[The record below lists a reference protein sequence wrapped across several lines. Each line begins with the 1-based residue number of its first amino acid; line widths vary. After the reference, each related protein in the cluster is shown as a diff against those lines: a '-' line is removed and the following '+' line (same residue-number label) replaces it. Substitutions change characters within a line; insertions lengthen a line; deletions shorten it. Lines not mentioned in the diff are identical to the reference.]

1 MSDTTT
7 ISENYQRTVSNIIE
21 AAPEVD
27 SQFEKV
33 NNASFSACDS
43 NTIIENTPQMELV
56 HDNGGRVVGYDYYL
70 TLKERPDTDA
80 MQMNSN
86 VDTGEYGSATGGGG
100 RTKGGGAGRY
110 TGHRDSLQGLKGG
123 AVDGN
128 GNSVDCVAGYISPE
142 WLAVSTLAK
151 MGKNTASQAA
161 EFATNVANNY
171 KQNHNDQMV
180 NVDGNDA
187 TRVLYGV
194 GQDGT
199 ATMYVPDEV
208 IAAMAIELNN
218 EGAFATGEETGT
230 NEHYGTTSQGQ
241 YFNYNSYYPPITV
254 GNTIHYERHQ
264 SETQYKII
272 DFTCDSSCYMC
283 CLVGTSSRVLFVI
296 VGESS
301 FVITKTVR
309 EKTAWTEETTT
320 TYTENSSGAT
330 PTASGNK
337 TGHSLF
343 YYVERVDYDNTTT
356 CTPFNNA
363 NNTFSYFNHLYVAS
377 DIYNFTYGGT
387 VTGGQAVP
395 GITTQDDATV
405 PVDAI
410 TGADPHVVAQ
420 NLENDYPSVMGDPI
434 YITVLDDDC
443 IEQTTTYYS
452 IPFSYS
458 PTNVDINVP
467 ITGGLQI
474 SPSFNPD
481 VSIELPDIN
490 MNNYTEQITY
500 QLQGSGAGRDV
511 VVNVNNT
518 IETLPA
524 TIPDTGSGVTPAWLP
539 DDTTP
544 STVMWKVYNP
554 SPAQLRAFG
563 EWLWTATGIVEQFRR
578 IVQSPMDA
586 VLCLHKIYKTPT
598 RGGSATIVC
607 GNLDSEVS
615 SPTVSDQYVK
625 FDCGAVWLTEYFG
638 NVFDYPPYTEVSIY
652 LPFIG
657 IVRLDGNDV
666 MRALI
671 GVSYTVDVYT
681 GACIAEIMVN
691 RDGVGGVLYQF
702 NGNAAVEY
710 PINGMNYNSAI
721 MGAMGVSTGIMSG
734 IATGNPLPFISSLGS
749 AMMQTRENIQRSGSF
764 SGNAGAMGAKKPYL
778 IITRP
783 QPEIASDYV
792 DYGGYGANA
801 TVEIGSCSGF
811 IRATHVDLSI
821 GEAYKNELE
830 EIESLLK
837 SGIYV

>member
-33 NNASFSACDS
+33 NNASFSVCDS

-70 TLKERPDTDA
+70 TLKEKPDTDA

-128 GNSVDCVAGYISPE
+128 GNSVNCVAGYISPE

-161 EFATNVANNY
+161 EFAANVANNY

-208 IAAMAIELNN
+208 IAAMAIELKD
-218 EGAFATGEETGT
+218 EGAFDSGESSGT
-230 NEHYGTTSQGQ
+230 NDYYGTGQASTYFWYSYWTSPIILGSSIYIKNGTSANYRENTTTFSGNGTIYAFFMQGS
-241 YFNYNSYYPPITV
+241 YNTITCAISLFPFEIQTIISSNGGAPITV
-254 GNTIHYERHQ
+254 TSESTLFASNNVNNKSHTQCYYYVDVNSTSDIMEKTGAVNYSENSLSSIRYERFV
-264 SETQYKII
+264 S
-272 DFTCDSSCYMC
+272 DMYM
-283 CLVGTSSRVLFVI
+283 F
-296 VGESS
+296 S
-301 FVITKTVR
+301 F
-309 EKTAWTEETTT
+309 
-320 TYTENSSGAT
+320 
-330 PTASGNK
+330 
-337 TGHSLF
+337 
-343 YYVERVDYDNTTT
+343 
-356 CTPFNNA
+356 
-363 NNTFSYFNHLYVAS
+363 
-377 DIYNFTYGGT
+377 GGT
-387 VTGGQAVP
+387 ISGGQAVP

-420 NLENDYPSVMGDPI
+420 NLENNYPDVMGSPV

-443 IEQTTTYYS
+443 IEHTTTYYS

-474 SPSFNPD
+474 SPSFNPN
-481 VSIELPDIN
+481 VSVELPDIN

-524 TIPDTGSGVTPAWLP
+524 TIPDTGSGVTPAWYP

-554 SPAQLRAFG
+554 TPAQLRAFG

-598 RGGSATIVC
+598 RGSNATIVC

-615 SPTVSDQYVK
+615 AFSVSDQYVK

-721 MGAMGVSTGIMSG
+721 MGAMGVSTGVISG

>member
-70 TLKERPDTDA
+70 TLKEKPDTDA

-100 RTKGGGAGRY
+100 STRGGGAGRY

-128 GNSVDCVAGYISPE
+128 GNSVNCVAGYISPE

-161 EFATNVANNY
+161 EFAANVSNNY
-171 KQNHNDQMV
+171 KENHNDQMV

-208 IAAMAIELNN
+208 IAAMAMELKD
-218 EGAFATGEETGT
+218 EGAFDTGDEMGT
-230 NEHYGTTSQGQ
+230 NEHWGTASQRQ
-241 YFNYNSYYPPITV
+241 YFNYSFYYPPIKV
-254 GNTIHYERHQ
+254 ANTIHFEKYQ
-264 SETQYKII
+264 SATQYGTM
-272 DFTCDSSCYMC
+272 DYVCSGNCYMT
-283 CLVGTSSRVLFVI
+283 CLIGTGNRAVFVI
-296 VGESS
+296 LSESAFTVSCTITSNSGYGER
-301 FVITKTVR
+301 T
-309 EKTAWTEETTT
+309 WTN
-320 TYTENSSGAT
+320 TYNSTGVT
-330 PTASGNK
+330 PTASGNL
-337 TGHSLF
+337 TGHAFF
-343 YYVERVDYDNTTT
+343 YYTENVNIQYMTVCEPST
-356 CTPFNNA
+356 NA
-363 NNTFSYFNHLYVAS
+363 NNSFSTYNVLYLAS

-420 NLENDYPSVMGDPI
+420 NLENNYPSVMGSPI
-434 YITVLDDDC
+434 YVTVLDDDC
-443 IEQTTTYYS
+443 VERTTTYYS
-452 IPFSYS
+452 VPFSYS

-474 SPSFNPD
+474 NPSFNPD

-511 VVNVNNT
+511 VVNVNNQ

-524 TIPDTGSGVTPAWLP
+524 TIPDTGSGVTPAWYP

-563 EWLWTATGIVEQFRR
+563 EWLWTGTGIVEQFRR

-721 MGAMGVSTGIMSG
+721 MGAMGVSTGVISG
-734 IATGNPLPFISSLGS
+734 IATGNPLPLISSLGS

-783 QPEIASDYV
+783 QPEIASDYT

-811 IRATHVDLSI
+811 IRAKHVDLSI

-830 EIESLLK
+830 EIENLLK